1 MFTPCLLNG
10 LLLSTIIAFTVNVS
24 KSYRVYFQLL
34 LTVIRN
40 SGARGLGNHM
50 ARACAEAG
58 AKAIVIF
65 DANKDLGDESAAELH
80 HLTGLPVQF
89 YKVDVRDGGAIIEAV
104 NSVVEQFG
112 APDVLINSAGIAE

>member
-1 MFTPCLLNG
+1 
-10 LLLSTIIAFTVNVS
+10 
-24 KSYRVYFQLL
+24 
-34 LTVIRN
+34 
-40 SGARGLGNHM
+40 M

-65 DANKDLGDESAAELH
+65 DANKELGDASAAELH
-80 HLTGLPVQF
+80 ELTGLPVEF

-104 NSVVEQFG
+104 NSVVEKYG